1 MVLGYLVFGGG
12 GLGKVEGGKRL
23 GKGMSSYQVFR
34 GALDFFAKHDFFET
48 PVFMKNTNTNSNDA
62 VKKIPQEEFTSGG
75 GGGGVFVEPTGS
87 VNLLAGVEQGV
98 LELMKQ
104 EAKTT
109 LVMLDGEE
117 GEGEGEDVFEGV
129 FLRDLKSGVTRF
141 DLVFR

>member
-34 GALDFFAKHDFFET
+34 GALDFFAKHDFFGSS
-48 PVFMKNTNTNSNDA
+48 VFMKNTLVSAGDA
-62 VKKIPQEEFTSGG
+62 KKIPQEEFTSAGG
-75 GGGGVFVEPTGS
+75 AVFVEPTGS

-98 LELMKQ
+98 LQLMMQ

-109 LVMLDGEE
+109 LVMLDSEE
-117 GEGEGEDVFEGV
+117 GEGEGEDVFDGV
-129 FLRDLKSGVTRF
+129 FLRDLKSGVVRF

>member
-34 GALDFFAKHDFFET
+34 GALDFFAKHDFAGT
-48 PVFMKNTNTNSNDA
+48 PVFMKNTLPSA
-62 VKKIPQEEFTSGG
+62 GEIKRIPQEEFTSEGARA
-75 GGGGVFVEPTGS
+75 VFVEPTGS
-87 VNLLAGVEQGV
+87 VNLLAGVEEGV
-98 LELMKQ
+98 LQLMMQ

-109 LVMLDGEE
+109 LAMLDGVE
-117 GEGEGEDVFEGV
+117 GDGEGEDVFDGV
-129 FLRDLKSGVTRF
+129 FLRDLKSGVVRF

>member
-34 GALDFFAKHDFFET
+34 GALDLFAKHDFFQT
-48 PVFMKNTNTNSNDA
+48 PVFMKNTLASSTTDA
-62 VKKIPQEEFTSGG
+62 KKIPQEEFTSGEG
-75 GGGGVFVEPTGS
+75 AVFVEPTGS

-98 LELMKQ
+98 LQLMKQ

-109 LVMLDGEE
+109 LVMLDSEE